1 MLTLKW
7 TSRMSFAVKATFSL
21 FFTLFF
27 HVPKNKNKKYKMVY
41 IITFKFRVNMFFLTV
56 VVIFC
61 LTL

>member
-1 MLTLKW
+1 
-7 TSRMSFAVKATFSL
+7 MSFAVKATFSL